1 MINGDSNFQLYVK
14 GTQLVL
20 GDLAC
25 LLMCV
30 NLCYFCVLVKEPLF
44 LCNYYSVPPL
54 PSMDCNVDMVIST
67 YLCSQQKEG
76 RISKELYVKGKFIC
90 N

>member
-1 MINGDSNFQLYVK
+1 MINGDSNFQLYV
-14 GTQLVL
+14 
-20 GDLAC
+20 C
-25 LLMCV
+25 LLICV
-30 NLCYFCVLVKEPLF
+30 NLCYFCVRVKDPLF

-54 PSMDCNVDMVIST
+54 PSMDYNIDMVIST

-76 RISKELYVKGKFIC
+76 RISKELYVKSKFIC